1 MTAVLLIIH
10 IFVAIA
16 LVGVILIQRSEGGG
30 LGFGAQ
36 GGSGSFMS
44 VRGTANFLTRATAV
58 LAAVFIMTSIALAM
72 RAGNHGQGASIL
84 DQLPATP
91 SQTAPQDGAPS
102 TAAPTTATPVTPQS
116 TPSPVPASPEV
127 PLSK

>member
-10 IFVAIA
+10 IFVAVA

-44 VRGTANFLTRATAV
+44 VRGTANFLTRVTAI
-58 LAAVFIMTSIALAM
+58 LAAIFMLTSIGLAM

-91 SQTAPQDGAPS
+91 SQTVPQDGAPS
-102 TAAPTTATPVTPQS
+102 TTTPQIAPQT
-116 TPSPVPASPEV
+116 TPSPPVPEV

>member
-10 IFVAIA
+10 IFVAIS
-16 LVGVILIQRSEGGG
+16 LVGIILIQRSEGGG

-44 VRGTANFLTRATAV
+44 VRGTANLLTRVTAI
-58 LAAVFIMTSIALAM
+58 LAAIFMITSIGLAM
-72 RAGNHGQGASIL
+72 RAGNHGQGSSIL

-91 SQTAPQDGAPS
+91 SQTAPQAPPQDGAPS
-102 TAAPTTATPVTPQS
+102 TAAPGMS
-116 TPSPVPASPEV
+116 TPAPQPASPEV